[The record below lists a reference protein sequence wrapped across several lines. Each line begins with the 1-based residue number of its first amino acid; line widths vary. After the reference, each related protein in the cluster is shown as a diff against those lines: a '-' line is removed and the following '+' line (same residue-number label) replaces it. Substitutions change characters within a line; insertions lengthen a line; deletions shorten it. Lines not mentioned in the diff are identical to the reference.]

1 MPTTKNSMVR
11 RALMGLGLAGAA
23 AAALGTPARGQTAA
37 GRWQPASEPQDAWLD
52 SGGRHRM
59 VFDTLSFEGLGK
71 ALAFGGN
78 FYAANKSAYG
88 VGDGDLAVVII
99 LRSLSTPFGFTDA
112 IWAKYGAAFSERL
125 KLTDPETKAAPL
137 RNLYKAA
144 DKDGAEHTLD
154 ALARKGVRFA
164 ICATATHGLAA
175 MIAAKTGAA
184 PEAIFAELTANLVRN
199 GLMVPAGIV
208 AVGRAQE
215 HGYAFS
221 YAG

>member
-23 AAALGTPARGQTAA
+23 AAAMGAPARGQTGAA
-37 GRWQPASEPQDAWLD
+37 RWQPASEPQDAWLE

-71 ALAFGGN
+71 ALAFGSN

-88 VGDGDLAVVII
+88 VGDADLAVVII
-99 LRSLSTPFGFTDA
+99 LRSLSAPFGFTDA
-112 IWAKYGAAFSERL
+112 MWAKYGPVFSERL
-125 KLTDPETKAAPL
+125 KLTDPATRLHNP
-137 RNLYKAA
+137 YQAA
-144 DKDGAEHTLD
+144 DKEGASQTLD
-154 ALARKGVRFA
+154 ALARKGARFA

-184 PEAIFAELTANLVRN
+184 PEAVFSELTANLIRN
-199 GLMVPAGIV
+199 GVMVPAGIV
-208 AVGRAQE
+208 ALGRAQE

>member
-1 MPTTKNSMVR
+1 MPTTKNSMMR

-23 AAALGTPARGQTAA
+23 AAALGAPARGQTAA
-37 GRWQPASEPQDAWLD
+37 ARWQPASEPQDAWLE

-88 VGDGDLAVVII
+88 VGDADLAVVII
-99 LRSLSTPFGFTDA
+99 LRSLSAPFGFTDA
-112 IWAKYGAAFSERL
+112 MWAKYGPAFSERL
-125 KLTDPETKAAPL
+125 KLADPGTRLHNP
-137 RNLYKAA
+137 YQAA
-144 DKDGAEHTLD
+144 DKDGAAHTLD
-154 ALARKGVRFA
+154 ALAQKGARFA

-184 PEAIFAELTANLVRN
+184 PEAVFAELTANLIRN
-199 GLMVPAGIV
+199 GVMVPAGIV
-208 AVGRAQE
+208 ALGRAQE

>member
-1 MPTTKNSMVR
+1 MTTTKNSMVR

-23 AAALGTPARGQTAA
+23 AAALGAPARGQTGA
-37 GRWQPASEPQDAWLD
+37 GRWQPVSEPQDAWLE

-88 VGDGDLAVVII
+88 VGDTDLAVVII
-99 LRSLSTPFGFTDA
+99 LRNLSTPFGFTDA
-112 IWAKYGAAFSERL
+112 MWAKYGPAFSERL
-125 KLTDPETKAAPL
+125 KLADPGTRL
-137 RNLYKAA
+137 RNPLLAS
-144 DKDGAEHTLD
+144 DKDVAAHTLD
-154 ALARKGVRFA
+154 ALAQKGARFA
-164 ICATATHGLAA
+164 VCATATHGLFA
-175 MIAAKTGAA
+175 MLAAKTGAA
-184 PEAIFAELTANLVRN
+184 PEAVFAELTANLVRN
-199 GLMVPAGIV
+199 GVMVPAGIV
-208 AVGRAQE
+208 ALGRAQE